1 MSVLDASAV
10 LAFLQDEPGSAVVRE
25 RLGAGAHIGTVNWFE
40 VAQKVIA
47 RGGNWPLAAQVLLS
61 FPLTVHPATA
71 QDAEWAARRWR
82 TGEGLSLGDRFCL
95 ALAARLEATAVTAD
109 AAWGDGAGIEQIR

>member
-1 MSVLDASAV
+1 MLDASAV

-25 RLGAGAHIGTVNWFE
+25 RLEAGAHIGTVNWFE

-61 FPLTVHPATA
+61 FP
-71 QDAEWAARRWR
+71 
-82 TGEGLSLGDRFCL
+82 
-95 ALAARLEATAVTAD
+95 
-109 AAWGDGAGIEQIR
+109 